1 MAVFLR
7 NIHFL
12 VKMPPLENHKP
23 RGFPVENP
31 KPSFIGESKDQP
43 TRSHGS
49 VEKSKTH
56 PVFAGTS
63 SPGWPLENV
72 NIFHEFMHIYI
83 CILYVFTKVSFWK

>member
-23 RGFPVENP
+23 RGFPLENP

-43 TRSHGS
+43 ARSHGS
-49 VEKSKTH
+49 VENQKLILFLLEH
-56 PVFAGTS
+56 HHQAGQ
-63 SPGWPLENV
+63 N
-72 NIFHEFMHIYI
+72 
-83 CILYVFTKVSFWK
+83 